1 MTENLATDK
10 PTCVATVATNAR
22 LPITIERPIMLSSS
36 QPPGS

>member
-22 LPITIERPIMLSSS
+22 FPIERPIMLSSS